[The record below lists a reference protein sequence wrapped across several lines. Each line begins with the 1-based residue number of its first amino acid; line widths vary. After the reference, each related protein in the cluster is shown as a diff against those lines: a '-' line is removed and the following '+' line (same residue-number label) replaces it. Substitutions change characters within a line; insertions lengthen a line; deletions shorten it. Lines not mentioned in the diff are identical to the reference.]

1 MGEAVELKCD
11 ALSNKTVQW
20 SKDGVVLQSKTTGYG
35 TSLLIGS
42 VKYSDEG
49 MYTCEVINKAGA
61 IDASY
66 NEAVRVNG
74 QYVHTEQFSPYLH
87 SSEEKVQ
94 IGIRKFSK
102 MDDSMLVDNAACFLF
117 EQEGNTVVSLRR
129 SAALDFKS
137 NTNYCDFILFCFSF
151 EHQLTFYVRLVIL
164 GDDNRT

>member
-1 MGEAVELKCD
+1 MKIFIPCLFFSCLVRFTPFCALGRSNRNQTVYVGEAIKLKCD

-20 SKDGVVLQSKTTGYG
+20 SKDGAVLQSKTTGCG
-35 TSLLIGS
+35 TSLLIGF
-42 VKYSDEG
+42 VKYSEEG

-87 SSEEKVQ
+87 SSEEKFQ

-102 MDDSMLVDNAACFLF
+102 MDDSMLVDNGACFFF
-117 EQEGNTVVSLRR
+117 EQ
-129 SAALDFKS
+129 
-137 NTNYCDFILFCFSF
+137 
-151 EHQLTFYVRLVIL
+151 
-164 GDDNRT
+164 